1 MEGPLETL
9 MSLIDKNSATIPE
22 GDYIAMCDA
31 LKKIHGGTKPART
44 TEALD
49 DALTDVVLKIR
60 RLKVRRDAFAHWTVL
75 TDEIM
80 SMALTE
86 YAVIHRLDSL
96 RTITEE
102 GFEDVGLH
110 VDFETLY
117 ANFMASHNGRARERR
132 ERLDEEIR
140 VHEVLRDD
148 IMRRMVA

>member
-1 MEGPLETL
+1 

-22 GDYIAMCDA
+22 GDYLAMCNA
-31 LKKIHGGTKPART
+31 LKTLYGRTKPVRT

-60 RLKVRRDAFAHWTVL
+60 RLKVRRDAFTHWTVL

-86 YAVIHRLDSL
+86 YAIIHRLDSL

-117 ANFMASHNGRARERR
+117 ANFMASHNARARERR

-140 VHEVLRDD
+140 AHEVLRDD